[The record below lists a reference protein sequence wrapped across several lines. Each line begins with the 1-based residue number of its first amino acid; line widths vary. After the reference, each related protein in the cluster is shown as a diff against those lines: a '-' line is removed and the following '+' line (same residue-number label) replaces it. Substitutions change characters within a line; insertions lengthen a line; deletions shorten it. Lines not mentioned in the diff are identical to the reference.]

1 MIIKK
6 NFWNMGSGIKMI
18 LNRNS
23 SKKKRLVID
32 LYNQGK
38 TTRAIAKDKNFFP
51 DGAEL
56 KRLYSEPK
64 NRQAIRKTSLL
75 TGIYY
80 HLFMES

>member
-1 MIIKK
+1 VLSQKIRISFQM
-6 NFWNMGSGIKMI
+6 
-18 LNRNS
+18 
-23 SKKKRLVID
+23 
-32 LYNQGK
+32 
-38 TTRAIAKDKNFFP
+38 
-51 DGAEL
+51 EL